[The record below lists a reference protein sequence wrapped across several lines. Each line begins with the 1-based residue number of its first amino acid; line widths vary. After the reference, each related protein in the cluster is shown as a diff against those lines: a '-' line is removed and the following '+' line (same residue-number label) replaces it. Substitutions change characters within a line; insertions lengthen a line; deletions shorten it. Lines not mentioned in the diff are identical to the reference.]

1 MLPAATAPWPYS
13 KASDAVPDPFS
24 GALTMRLLCALKVS
38 LLADRLQLEVVLR
51 NLLANAFE
59 AAQAGARRPLA
70 VTLSATTISGGC
82 LLMTLEDSGTGLSPG
97 GAAQLFSAFQS
108 TKSSGLGLGLV
119 ISKAI
124 VETHGGE
131 LWGEISDHGVFK
143 LILPTDAAST

>member
-1 MLPAATAPWPYS
+1 MLHIHNKS
-13 KASDAVPDPFS
+13 LHHQRGISFFVVIVLVMLS
-24 GALTMRLLCALKVS
+24 M
-38 LLADRLQLEVVLR
+38 LLALWGARTSLFSEMIVGNDADYQR
-51 NLLANAFE
+51 AFE
-59 AAQAGARRPLA
+59 AAQAGTRRPLA
-70 VTLSATTISGGC
+70 VTLSATTMPGGR

-143 LILPTDAAST
+143 LILPTDAASA